1 MRRIDVARL
10 VVGLTL
16 AFGIAGCGKTP
27 VAGKPSAA
35 PVETTAVSYLV
46 KEEPA
51 GALGVADAR
60 QSKEAVE
67 EITVVGRIGGSG
79 KPFVEGAAAFTI
91 VDPSVP
97 HCSDEEGCPTP
108 WDYCCQTDV
117 LPTSTALIKVVDPQ
131 GQLVAEDA
139 RKLLGVKELA
149 MVVVHGKAERDEK
162 GNLTVLADQ
171 VFVKEMK

>member
-1 MRRIDVARL
+1 MMQNLVARL
-10 VVGLTL
+10 AVGLTL
-16 AFGIAGCGKTP
+16 AFGIAGCGQTP
-27 VAGKPSAA
+27 AADKPDATS
-35 PVETTAVSYLV
+35 VETTAVSYLV

-60 QSKEAVE
+60 EGKEGGP

-97 HCSDEEGCPTP
+97 HCSDDEGCPTP
-108 WDYCCQTDV
+108 WDYCCQTAA

-149 MVVVHGKAERDEK
+149 LVVVHGKADRDEK

-171 VFVKEMK
+171 VFVKELK